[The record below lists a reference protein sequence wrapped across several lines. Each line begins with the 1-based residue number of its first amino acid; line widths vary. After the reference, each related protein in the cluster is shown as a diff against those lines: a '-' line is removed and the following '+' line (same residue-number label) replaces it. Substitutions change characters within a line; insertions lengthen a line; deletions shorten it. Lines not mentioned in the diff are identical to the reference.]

1 MPVYSMTGYASG
13 QNGPAGS
20 HSEADARPSAAGR
33 LGVEIRSVN
42 SRFLDLT
49 FKLPEELRQHE
60 TALREL
66 LTAKLKRGKVEV
78 RAAIE
83 STSSSGVVEP
93 SVKLLQRLNGVQ
105 DSIRA
110 WLPGARELS
119 VADVLRLAGGESAVR
134 GDWGPDLLEVAGKA
148 LEGLVSA
155 RQREGA
161 RLAKMLEG
169 HLEQLRALAQQ
180 AGPLVPQLV
189 EQQRTRFLERW
200 QEAMGLCAGA
210 GGTRPEAAQDRA
222 LTEATAF
229 AIRIDVAEELTR
241 LAAHLDEIER
251 LIKKGGEI
259 GKRLDFLIQE
269 LHREANTLGSKS
281 ATLELTRISVDMKV
295 LIEQMREQV
304 QNIE

>member
-1 MPVYSMTGYASG
+1 MTGYASG

-20 HSEADARPSAAGR
+20 HSEAEARPSAAGR

-66 LTAKLKRGKVEV
+66 LTGKLKRGKVEV

-83 STSSSGVVEP
+83 SAAQGGVVEP

-105 DSIRA
+105 DSIKA
-110 WLPGARELS
+110 WLPSARELS
-119 VADVLRLAGGESAVR
+119 VADVLRLAGGDSATR
-134 GDWGPDLLEVAGKA
+134 GDWGPDLLEVTGKA

-161 RLAKMLEG
+161 RLAKMLED
-169 HLEQLRALAQQ
+169 HLAQLRTLVQQ

-200 QEAMGLCAGA
+200 QEAMGLTSGT
-210 GGTRPEAAQDRA
+210 GGTLPEAAQDRA

-241 LAAHLDEIER
+241 LNSHLDEIER
-251 LIKKGGEI
+251 LLKKGGEI

-281 ATLELTRISVDMKV
+281 AALELTRIGVDMKV